1 MALTTLQSIVTS
13 SSVPSAITRRLTRL
27 LIDIVVSSEDTDDTA
42 SQRAMLST
50 IQQRYPSI
58 LQKTTEEIIPEKEDI
73 KEAIEQLIISL
84 SMASTSATFT

>member
-27 LIDIVVSSEDTDDTA
+27 LIDIVVSSKDTDDTA

-84 SMASTSATFT
+84 SMASASATFT

>member
-27 LIDIVVSSEDTDDTA
+27 LIDIVVSSKDTDDTA

-50 IQQRYPSI
+50 IQQHYPSI

-84 SMASTSATFT
+84 SMASASATFT